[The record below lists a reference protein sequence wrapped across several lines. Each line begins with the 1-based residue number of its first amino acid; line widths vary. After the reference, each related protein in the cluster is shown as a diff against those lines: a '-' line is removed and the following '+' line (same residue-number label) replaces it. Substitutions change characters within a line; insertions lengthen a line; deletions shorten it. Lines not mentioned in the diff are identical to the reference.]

1 MGEDGAAEYVP
12 LVQLYAGADDDTRAA
27 AERRDNIDRPR
38 SAHTV
43 ESWMI
48 AFLPAVALVA
58 EVAFLFA
65 VGGVLA
71 MIAAIAIT
79 LGATVLAVEFAR
91 GDQTRL
97 AELGHAARTQP
108 YLAVLPVVYLFV
120 RGHHTY
126 AETFEGM
133 RVAWVSLVVVIGAC
147 YTAAVVVPSMRVIG
161 ELLRQSTEYYSG

>member
-1 MGEDGAAEYVP
+1 MGEEPAAEYVP
-12 LVQLYAGADDDTRAA
+12 LEELYAGADDDARAA
-27 AERRDNIDRPR
+27 VDRRDEVGRPR
-38 SAHTV
+38 SAHTA
-43 ESWMI
+43 ESWSI

-58 EVAFLFA
+58 DVALLSA
-65 VGGVLA
+65 GGGVLA
-71 MIAAIAIT
+71 VLAVIAIT

-120 RGHHTY
+120 RGHRAY

-133 RVAWVSLVVVIGAC
+133 RVAWASLVVVIGVC
-147 YTAAVVVPSMRVIG
+147 YATAVVIPAMSGIG